1 MDVNSFGRWCIPKNN
16 LWDQL
21 SLMNMQT
28 WELLDNQLKKTFE
41 FKSFEEAIDFMQRAS
56 RVIGELDHHPEWTN
70 VYNRVAVSLCTH
82 DAGNVVTQKDYALA
96 EALDA
101 VFLDA

>member
-1 MDVNSFGRWCIPKNN
+1 MSA
-16 LWDQL
+16 
-21 SLMNMQT
+21 
-28 WELLDNQLKKTFE
+28 WELSDNQLKKTFE
-41 FKSFEEAIDFMQRAS
+41 FKSFEAAMDFMQRAS

-70 VYNRVAVSLCTH
+70 VYNRVHVFLCTH
-82 DAGNVVTQKDYALA
+82 DAGNVVTPKDYALA

>member
-1 MDVNSFGRWCIPKNN
+1 
-16 LWDQL
+16 
-21 SLMNMQT
+21 MNMQI

>member
-1 MDVNSFGRWCIPKNN
+1 MSA
-16 LWDQL
+16 
-21 SLMNMQT
+21 
-28 WELLDNQLKKTFE
+28 WELSDNQLKKTFE
-41 FKSFEEAIDFMQRAS
+41 FKSFEAAMEFMQRAS

-70 VYNRVAVSLCTH
+70 VYNRVQVSLCTH
-82 DAGNVVTQKDYALA
+82 DAGNVVTPKDYSLA

>member
-1 MDVNSFGRWCIPKNN
+1 V
-16 LWDQL
+16 
-21 SLMNMQT
+21 
-28 WELLDNQLKKTFE
+28 
-41 FKSFEEAIDFMQRAS
+41 
-56 RVIGELDHHPEWTN
+56 VIGELDHHPEWTN

>member
-1 MDVNSFGRWCIPKNN
+1 MDVNSLGRWCIPKNN

-41 FKSFEEAIDFMQRAS
+41 FKSFEAAMDFMQRAS
-56 RVIGELDHHPEWTN
+56 VVIGELDHHPEWTN

-82 DAGNVVTQKDYALA
+82 DAGNVVTQKDYELA
-96 EALDA
+96 AALDG